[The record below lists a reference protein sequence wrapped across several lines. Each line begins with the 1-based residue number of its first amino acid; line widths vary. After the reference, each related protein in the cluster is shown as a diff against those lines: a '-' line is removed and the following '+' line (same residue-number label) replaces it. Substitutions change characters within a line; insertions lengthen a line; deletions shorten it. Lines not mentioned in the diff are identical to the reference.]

1 MNKSKEWQL
10 AVAPPPTIPAG
21 DTFIFKAGTEPKPE
35 PTEIEAFKDAIR
47 ALTVLF
53 QKKVDDCAEME
64 VRMHREIQALKDDL
78 EGKKRVIE
86 SMRGVEQ
93 ILRDESESLFDE
105 NTALTAEWNM
115 CITLWHETGR
125 ANTALKAEVGRLQ
138 RELSAE
144 DIAQEC
150 LNADTEGET

>member
-10 AVAPPPTIPAG
+10 AVAPTPPIPAG

-64 VRMHREIQALKDDL
+64 VRMHREIQALNDDL
-78 EGKKRVIE
+78 EGKKRVIK

-93 ILRDESESLFDE
+93 ILRDESERLFDE
-105 NTALTAEWNM
+105 NTALKADVEQSRKDAENWKRKLEEYAVSRY
-115 CITLWHETGR
+115 TLETTTEEELKRR
-125 ANTALKAEVGRLQ
+125 AA
-138 RELSAE
+138 
-144 DIAQEC
+144 IQE
-150 LNADTEGET
+150 TK